1 MERRRQVFCLFF
13 FLKKRNGAMAKKVK
27 QPKPITYQIDLSPLR
42 FFQPLIL
49 DVTKK
54 LKSLRCHPL
63 ALSALAFM
71 ASYQPKLDNHSN
83 STH

>member
-1 MERRRQVFCLFF
+1 VEGRR
-13 FLKKRNGAMAKKVK
+13 
-27 QPKPITYQIDLSPLR
+27 QPKPITYEIDLSPLH

-54 LKSLRCHPL
+54 LKTLRCHPL

-71 ASYQPKLDNHSN
+71 ASYQQKLENHSN